1 MSQFHNLQVADV
13 KRETVDTVSVGFEI
27 PEQLKSDFSFEAG
40 QYLTLSFMIN
50 GKEERRAYSI
60 CSAPSEDIIR
70 VAVKKVAHGLV
81 SGYIAQEL
89 KAGDIT
95 KVMAPEGGFVIEA
108 KASNKKTYVA
118 FAAGSGVTP
127 IMSMAK
133 SVAENEK
140 GSTFHLYYG
149 NKDADSTIFKSDFD
163 ALVEANDNIKVT
175 YIYTRQ
181 DSGDDLTNGRISE
194 NMTKQLVQR
203 HNLVNADAFYLCG
216 PEEMIINGSKGIEAA
231 GVDESK
237 IRFELFTVP
246 VLMESNS
253 AEAEEGDFEGDAKII
268 VVYDDEEFEFTLNTK
283 GDSILETAIDGGVD
297 VPFSC
302 KGAVCCTCKAKV
314 IEGKAIMDANYALT
328 DQELADG
335 YILTC
340 TAHPVSAVVKVNYD
354 DI

>member
-1 MSQFHNLQVADV
+1 MSQFHNLQVTDV

-27 PEQLKSDFSFEAG
+27 PAHLKSDFSFEAG

-60 CSAPSEDIIR
+60 CSAPSEEIIR
-70 VAVKKVAHGLV
+70 VAVKKVPHGLV
-81 SGYIAQEL
+81 SGYITQEL
-89 KAGDIT
+89 KAGDTT
-95 KVMAPEGGFVIEA
+95 KVMTPEGGFVLTA
-108 KASNKKTYVA
+108 NASNKKTYVA

-127 IMSMAK
+127 MMSMAK
-133 SVAENEK
+133 SVAENES

-149 NKDADSTIFKSDFD
+149 NKDADNTIFKTDFD
-163 ALVEANDNIKVT
+163 KLVESNDNIKVT

-181 DSGDDLTNGRISE
+181 DSGDDLTNGRITE
-194 NMTKQLVQR
+194 EMAKQLVQR
-203 HNLVNADAFYLCG
+203 HNLTNADAFYLCG

-231 GVDESK
+231 GVDQSK

-246 VLMESNS
+246 VLMESNT
-253 AEAEEGDFEGDAKII
+253 AEAEEDDFEGEAKII
-268 VVYDDEEFEFTLNTK
+268 VVYDDEEFEFNLNTK
-283 GDSILETAIDGGVD
+283 GDSILETAIEEGVD

-314 IEGKAIMDANYALT
+314 VQGKAIMDANYALT

-340 TAHPVSAVVKVNYD
+340 TAHPVSAVVKVDYD